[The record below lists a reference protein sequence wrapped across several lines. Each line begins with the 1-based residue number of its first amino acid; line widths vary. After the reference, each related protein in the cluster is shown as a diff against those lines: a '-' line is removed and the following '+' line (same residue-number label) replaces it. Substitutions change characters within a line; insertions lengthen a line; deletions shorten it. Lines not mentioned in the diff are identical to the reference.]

1 MRFHSSVMRSKKIRV
16 PAAGGFGRRSEL
28 GTSLSSR
35 VATRPIDDEAPKM
48 SGTSPLP
55 ELDASPWRER
65 KIDNCSFER
74 ASVSFYHRGMLLC
87 PVELPCF
94 PPFYEILRSS
104 AA

>member
-1 MRFHSSVMRSKKIRV
+1 MTSMMRTEVD
-16 PAAGGFGRRSEL
+16 GGGILYTL
-28 GTSLSSR
+28 G
-35 VATRPIDDEAPKM
+35 EAHALPQQRDALQEDTGASCRGLRQKM

-55 ELDASPWRER
+55 ELDASPWREC

-74 ASVSFYHRGMLLC
+74 ASASFYHRRMLLC

-94 PPFYEILRSS
+94 QSFYEFLRSS